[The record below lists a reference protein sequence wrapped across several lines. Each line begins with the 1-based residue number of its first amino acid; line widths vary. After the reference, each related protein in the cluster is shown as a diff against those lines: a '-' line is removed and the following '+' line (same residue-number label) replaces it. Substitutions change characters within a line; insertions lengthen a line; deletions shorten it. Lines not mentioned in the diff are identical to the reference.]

1 MRGQSEN
8 PTVKIVNVTLP
19 ERTYPI
25 IIGRD
30 SRRSLPE
37 LLNNRRPILIADQT
51 VATLHAKLI
60 DALLPAGAVML
71 TVESGEASKSLA
83 QAGSLYDALAANH
96 VERGDIIV
104 ALGGGMIGDLA
115 GFVAGTWMRGIA
127 FIQAPTTLEAAIDA
141 SVGGKTA
148 VNLSAG
154 KNLVGVFH
162 QPEAVLI
169 DTAFLDT
176 LPQRDYCAGLAESV
190 KHGVVRDAAFMTW
203 QEANVPAILRREP
216 GLQDELIAWNCS
228 IKADVV
234 VRDEREGGLRAV
246 LNYGHTI
253 GHAIEHLFEYDLR
266 HGESVALGMRAEN
279 HIARGRALL
288 GEAEVTRIGQLL
300 DRFELPARLPG
311 PVADADVIRVCR
323 LDKKS
328 RGGATRFVLARGIG
342 GHTIVDD
349 VADAEIAAALAVLR
363 AAPLD

>member
-1 MRGQSEN
+1 MR
-8 PTVKIVNVTLP
+8 IVNVELP
-19 ERTYPI
+19 AHPYPI
-25 IIGRD
+25 LIGRQA
-30 SRRSLPE
+30 RGALPD
-37 LLNNRRPILIADQT
+37 LLAGRRPIVIADQSV
-51 VATLHAKLI
+51 VALHWPAVQP
-60 DALLPAGAVML
+60 LLPAKCVVL
-71 TVESGEASKSLA
+71 TVASGEASKSLS
-83 QAGSLYDALAANH
+83 QAATLYDTLAANH
-96 VERGDIIV
+96 IERGDVIV

-162 QPEAVLI
+162 QPEAVLV

-190 KHGVVRDAAFMTW
+190 KHGVVRDAAFLAW
-203 QEANVPAILRREP
+203 QETNVDALMRREAE
-216 GLQDELIAWNCS
+216 LLDELIARNCG

-234 VRDEREGGLRAV
+234 ARDEREGGLRAV

-266 HGESVALGMRAEN
+266 HGESVALGMRVEN
-279 HIARGRALL
+279 QIAARRSLLEPADVDRIAR
-288 GEAEVTRIGQLL
+288 LL
-300 DRFELPARLPG
+300 DQMGLPDQLPG
-311 PVADADVIRVCR
+311 PVADADVIRTCR

-328 RGGATRFVLARGIG
+328 KGGTPRFVLPAGVG
-342 GHTIVDD
+342 NHVVVAD
-349 VADAEIAAALAVLR
+349 VADAEIRQALAVLR
-363 AAPLD
+363 TAPAD